1 MVGKKSL
8 NLLVK
13 QKLNNLI
20 LGFIEFF
27 LIGFKNENRNFVC
40 ALKCKSNKFNNLNN
54 KNYWDGKYSCLEPGC
69 CLKFDANLS
78 KSNFKSDKFIINVS
92 WTGVATHPITL
103 VKKNRCTGEKR
114 KTLALNIMSE
124 GVANIQA
131 KNIIN
136 FYDTTNK
143 SMYNK

>member
-1 MVGKKSL
+1 
-8 NLLVK
+8 
-13 QKLNNLI
+13 
-20 LGFIEFF
+20 
-27 LIGFKNENRNFVC
+27 
-40 ALKCKSNKFNNLNN
+40 
-54 KNYWDGKYSCLEPGC
+54 
-69 CLKFDANLS
+69 
-78 KSNFKSDKFIINVS
+78 
-92 WTGVATHPITL
+92 